1 MYAHSAKRVNREN
14 VKKTYERVNPH
25 SRNTLLRGWTLCGE
39 NRLCVLQMIST
50 IFSCMS
56 TCGKM
61 VNGNYAGSIPEFLEN
76 EESNTQ

>member
-39 NRLCVLQMIST
+39 NRLCVL
-50 IFSCMS
+50 
-56 TCGKM
+56 
-61 VNGNYAGSIPEFLEN
+61 
-76 EESNTQ
+76 